1 MRLMVVRHA
10 IAEDR
15 EVYARTH
22 KDDAGRPLTSEGRRK
37 MERVALGLKEL
48 VPALDLL
55 AASPFKRAV
64 DTAEI
69 IAAAYGDVRVERVAE
84 LVPGAGID
92 RGLGWL
98 AGQQAGGRLVIVGH
112 EPDLGRVVCALLA
125 LTHCPFL
132 ALRKGASGLVGV
144 PGAAAAVA
152 E

>member
-22 KDDAGRPLTSEGRRK
+22 TDDAGRPLTSEGRRK

-69 IAAAYGDVRVERVAE
+69 IAAAYGEVRVERVAE
-84 LVPGAGID
+84 LAPGAGID

-98 AGQQAGGRLVIVGH
+98 AGRSEEHTSELQSLAYLVCRL
-112 EPDLGRVVCALLA
+112 
-125 LTHCPFL
+125 
-132 ALRKGASGLVGV
+132 
-144 PGAAAAVA
+144 
-152 E
+152 

>member
-22 KDDAGRPLTSEGRRK
+22 KDDPGRPLTSEGRRK
-37 MERVALGLKEL
+37 MERVAMGLKEL

-69 IAAAYGDVRVERVAE
+69 IAAAYRDLRVERVAE
-84 LVPGAGID
+84 LA
-92 RGLGWL
+92 
-98 AGQQAGGRLVIVGH
+98 
-112 EPDLGRVVCALLA
+112 
-125 LTHCPFL
+125 
-132 ALRKGASGLVGV
+132 
-144 PGAAAAVA
+144 PGAAIEPGLRWLTCQAAR
-152 E
+152 